1 METIVGIDLGT
12 TNCSI
17 TAIDENGKTKLIKN
31 KHGEYITPSA
41 VYFGKSKKDLL
52 VGKEAKQMSNS
63 DPDNLVLFV
72 KREMGKK
79 KDEVRGENRGSAPY
93 HPYNFQNKVW
103 SPEEISALILKQLK
117 DDAEKELGCE
127 VKKAV
132 ITCPAYFGDA
142 EKHATKIAGE
152 IAGFEVLEVIPEP
165 TAASLSYAAFSDK
178 QETVLVFDLGGGTFD
193 VTILKIGNS
202 ETGRTV
208 NMIATDGDHKL
219 GGKDWDDFIM
229 SYVEDRFDKR
239 YNIDLIYEP
248 KSQTAQAYGK
258 LRIEVEKAKVALFK
272 EGVKEVSVA
281 IEYGGKKHEERISRD
296 LYAQKTESLTEQC
309 KTYCEIAL
317 SEAGLSWADIDTV
330 LMIGNMS
337 NCTTIQDALKK
348 WSGKEINF
356 GLINP
361 KTCVSEGAAIKGYV
375 LEGGRKTSVLKNQN
389 THAADFEQSDEQKSE
404 TEKQIETGERA
415 EQMFNKEIKSVLSAS
430 VGILAKKKDGN
441 PYVYKLLKKNAAY
454 PIAKK
459 QVFKVSSDKADRQ
472 SINVYEGES
481 ANADDCTLLG
491 SVELYLDGKLNRG
504 DPIEITLSKDKSGI
518 LQVEAVNQSSGIYI
532 KSEIKRENTFSEEE
546 MKQAIEDVE
555 ELWI

>member
-17 TAIDENGKTKLIKN
+17 TAIDENGKTRLIKN
-31 KHGEYITPSA
+31 CYGEYITPSA

-52 VGKEAKQMSNS
+52 IGKEAKQMSNS

-79 KDEVRGENRGSAPY
+79 KTEVRGENRGFAPY
-93 HPYNFQNKVW
+93 HPYSFWNKIW
-103 SPEEISALILKQLK
+103 TPEEISALILKQLK
-117 DDAEKELGCE
+117 KDAEKELGYE
-127 VKKAV
+127 IKKAV

-142 EKHATKIAGE
+142 EKNATKISGE
-152 IAGFEVLEVIPEP
+152 IAGLEVLEVIPEP
-165 TAASLSYAAFSDK
+165 TAASISYAALSDR

-202 ETGRTV
+202 EAGRTV

-239 YNIDLIYEP
+239 YNINLIYEP
-248 KSQTAQAYGK
+248 KNQTVTTYGK

-272 EGVKEVSVA
+272 EGVKEVSVV
-281 IEYGGKKHEERISRD
+281 IEYGGKKHEERISRN
-296 LYAQKTESLTEQC
+296 LYAQKTERLTEQC
-309 KTYCEIAL
+309 KTYCDIAL
-317 SEAGLSWADIDTV
+317 SEAGVSWADVDTV

-361 KTCVSEGAAIKGYV
+361 KTCVSEGAAIKGYI
-375 LEGGRKTSVLKNQN
+375 LEGGRNTFVLKNQN
-389 THAADFEQSDEQKSE
+389 THAADFEQSDEQKNE

-415 EQMFNKEIKSVLSAS
+415 EQTFNKEIKSVLSTS

-441 PYVYKLLKKNAAY
+441 PYVYKLLKKNTAY
-454 PIAKK
+454 PVEKK
-459 QVFKVSSDKADRQ
+459 QVFKVFSDKAERQ

-481 ANADDCTLLG
+481 EDADECTLLG
-491 SVELYLDGKLNRG
+491 SVELHLDGKLNRG
-504 DPIEITLSKDKSGI
+504 DPIEITLSKDKNGI
-518 LQVEAVNQSSGIYI
+518 LQVEAQNQKSGIHI
-532 KSEIKRENTFSEEE
+532 KSEIKRENSFSEEDIRQTAE
-546 MKQAIEDVE
+546 EVE
-555 ELWI
+555 ELYI